1 MMAVSSEPFTITQK
15 YYEQIFQLAPEGC
28 WILGPDLKTLEVNL
42 ALSEILGYERKELLG
57 QYAYRFC
64 QDKDGAVLV
73 EKLRDLK
80 PEGRCTFEIQIH
92 NCQSAERTLRL
103 SATAIPDEDG
113 KILFYFAF
121 VTDVTVEKESLQA
134 LTMAHLELDRIFNTA
149 TDAMCVIS
157 RDKTVLRQ
165 NEAFTHL
172 LGTTDQSGIGRRCYE
187 VFAKESCRH
196 SSKCSLHR
204 ILQGEEK
211 VEQDFKL
218 RLKDGSLRYCTLTAT
233 ALKDPNGQILG
244 IVENIRD
251 ITERKKFEDTMRFQA
266 YHDILTG
273 LPNRRLLYEIL
284 EKTLVEAKKEQS
296 MIGVAFLDFDGMKQ
310 VNDQFGHDSGDELI
324 RIVAK
329 RLRNSIREDDHIAR
343 VGGDEFILIFRHILS
358 RQDAFV
364 VANRILEHLKE
375 PIVLQGMLISITA
388 SIGMSFYPED
398 GDDLRK
404 LLRGADLAM
413 YEAKDRGRGLICC
426 SSPTCCH

>member
-1 MMAVSSEPFTITQK
+1 MMAVSSEPFTFTQK

-28 WILGPDLKTLEVNL
+28 WILGPDFKTLEVNL
-42 ALSEILGYERKELLG
+42 ALSQILGYRRNELLG

-64 QDKDGAVLV
+64 QEEAGAVLIQQ
-73 EKLRDLK
+73 LTHLK
-80 PEGRCTFEIQIH
+80 PEGRCSFEIGIYDS
-92 NCQSAERTLRL
+92 QSVERTLRF
-103 SATAIPDEDG
+103 SATAIPDEAG

-121 VTDVTVEKESLQA
+121 VADVTVEKESLQA

-149 TDAMCVIS
+149 ADAMCVIS
-157 RDKTVLRQ
+157 RDKMVLRQ
-165 NEAFTHL
+165 NEAFTRL
-172 LGTTDQSGIGRRCYE
+172 MGTASETGSGRKCYE

-218 RLKDGSLRYCTLTAT
+218 RAKDGSLRYCTLTAT
-233 ALKDPNGQILG
+233 ALKDPVGQILG

-284 EKTLVEAKKEQS
+284 EKTLAEAKKDQS
-296 MIGVAFLDFDGMKQ
+296 MVGVAFLDFDGMKQ
-310 VNDQFGHDSGDELI
+310 VNDQFGHEAGDELI

-364 VANRILEHLKE
+364 VANRVLDHLKE
-375 PIVLQGMLISITA
+375 PIKLQDERIEITA
-388 SIGMSFYPED
+388 SIGMSFYPDD

-426 SSPTCCH
+426 SSPSYCN